1 MVLGLITELL
11 LTVQGPAEQPA
22 GILDRDDAAG
32 DGVAAEGVTLADLLD
47 ILGDLVVQGGD
58 GGAFPVGQLRL
69 RAELFGMA
77 EGGVLCGDLL
87 PQIPAVARLDG
98 GIKACGLVLSADG
111 AALHAAA
118 VGDEEQVV
126 LGEVD
131 GPALTLVIHG
141 HAAGLLFAALDPELD
156 IGDLGLVLE
165 VHAVILQVGD
175 HGQDDGLVLVVAGKA
190 QGGEI
195 GQTADVVDIALE
207 VELHLQRAVPVLKG
221 EHGAP
226 VHPEV
231 GGEHLIVK
239 DIGDLFILQLLVRGE
254 EELHDLHGTL
264 IGDGELA
271 VGVGI
276 LAAVDSGT
284 TEGLVG
290 VLLVQPVILVQ
301 HAGALGLQRGDGAE
315 QVPHDFEMVVH
326 LTAAAHDIADIVL
339 VAVAGTAG
347 QRVLLKHM
355 DVVALHLAVTDQ
367 IAGGSQGRQTGADEV
382 SRFIVNALRLFG
394 VCKCFVVATGII
406 HTGNLL

>member
-1 MVLGLITELL
+1 M
-11 LTVQGPAEQPA
+11 
-22 GILDRDDAAG
+22 
-32 DGVAAEGVTLADLLD
+32 
-47 ILGDLVVQGGD
+47 
-58 GGAFPVGQLRL
+58 
-69 RAELFGMA
+69 
-77 EGGVLCGDLL
+77 
-87 PQIPAVARLDG
+87 
-98 GIKACGLVLSADG
+98 
-111 AALHAAA
+111 
-118 VGDEEQVV
+118 
-126 LGEVD
+126 
-131 GPALTLVIHG
+131 IHG

-165 VHAVILQVGD
+165 VHAVVLQVGD

-276 LAAVDSGT
+276 LAAVDGGT
-284 TEGLVG
+284 AEAVVG
-290 VLLVQPVILVQ
+290 VGLVQPVVLVQ
-301 HAGALGLQRGDGAE
+301 HGVVLILNGRNGAE
-315 QVPHDFEMVVH
+315 QVPHALKMVVH
-326 LTAAAHDIADIVL
+326 FTAAAHDVADVLILIAI
-339 VAVAGTAG
+339 AGAAG
-347 QRVLLKHM
+347 EGVFFQNVDMLT
-355 DVVALHLAVTDQ
+355 LHLAVTHQ
-367 IAGGSQGRQTGADEV
+367 EAGGRQCSQAAANQIGGLGVDA
-382 SRFIVNALRLFG
+382 FGLFG
-394 VCKCFVVATGII
+394 DSKSFIITAGII
-406 HTGNLL
+406 HTKTSLGFMLTLFLGCCCLGCL